1 MRLYIVRHG
10 EAERQLTTD
19 DARALTARGR
29 EDVAAVWESLA
40 ERGVRPSR
48 LLSSPYVR
56 AAQTADIIAA
66 RFPGIARAES
76 GMITPE
82 GDPAQ
87 VLAEL
92 DRIGA
97 QDGWT
102 LVSHMPFVELCCGS
116 LTDGG
121 RYPFPVGAVACL
133 DLDALVPGAGRLR
146 WLIGPADVR

>member
-10 EAERQLTTD
+10 EAERQITTD
-19 DARALTARGR
+19 DARGLTVRGR
-29 EDVAAVWESLA
+29 KDVATLWENLA
-40 ERGVRPSR
+40 DRGVRPSR

-56 AAQTADIIAA
+56 ARQTADIIAE
-66 RFPGIARAES
+66 RFPGVARAEL

-82 GDPAQ
+82 GDPVA

-92 DRIGA
+92 ERIGG

-102 LVSHMPFVELCCGS
+102 LVSHMPFVDLFCGT

-121 RYPFPVGAVACL
+121 RYPFQVGAVACL

>member
-10 EAERQLTTD
+10 EAERQITTD

-29 EDVAAVWESLA
+29 EDVASLWDNLA

-56 AAQTADIIAA
+56 ARQTADIIAE
-66 RFPGIARAES
+66 RFPGVARAEL

-82 GDPAQ
+82 GDPLA

-92 DRIGA
+92 ERIGA
-97 QDGWT
+97 QDSWT
-102 LVSHMPFVELCCGS
+102 LVSHMPFVDLLCGAA
-116 LTDGG
+116 TDGG
-121 RYPFPVGAVACL
+121 RYPFQVGAVACVDMEGL
-133 DLDALVPGAGRLR
+133 LPGAGRLR

>member
-10 EAERQLTTD
+10 EAERQVTTD
-19 DARALTARGR
+19 DARMLTARGR
-29 EDVAAVWESLA
+29 EDVATLWESLSG
-40 ERGVRPSR
+40 RGVRPSR

-56 AAQTADIIAA
+56 ARQTADIIAE
-66 RFPGIARAES
+66 RFPGVARAEL

-82 GDPAQ
+82 GEPAA

-92 DRIGA
+92 ERIGG

-102 LVSHMPFVELCCGS
+102 LVSHMPFVDLLCGT

-121 RYPFPVGAVACL
+121 RYPFQVGAVACV

>member
-102 LVSHMPFVELCCGS
+102 LVSHMPFVDLFCGS